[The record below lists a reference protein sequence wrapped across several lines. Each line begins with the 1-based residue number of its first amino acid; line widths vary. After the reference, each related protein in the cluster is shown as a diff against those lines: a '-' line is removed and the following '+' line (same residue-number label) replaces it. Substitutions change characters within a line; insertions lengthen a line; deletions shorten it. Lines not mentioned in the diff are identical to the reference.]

1 MRSLLCGVLFGAPCP
16 QCNVIV
22 TGTCHRVGNDTA
34 INLRLHLKKPQHR
47 LRQVSGFKGV
57 GF

>member
-1 MRSLLCGVLFGAPCP
+1 
-16 QCNVIV
+16 V
-22 TGTCHRVGNDTA
+22 TGTGHRVGTRTA
-34 INLRLHLKKPQHR
+34 INLRLHAKKPQHR